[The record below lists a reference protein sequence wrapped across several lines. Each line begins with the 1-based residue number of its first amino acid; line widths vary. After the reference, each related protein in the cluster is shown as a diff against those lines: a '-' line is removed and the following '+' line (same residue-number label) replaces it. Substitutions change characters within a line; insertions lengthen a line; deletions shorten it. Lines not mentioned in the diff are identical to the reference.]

1 MTSSGLGASRR
12 GTRSAMRRSRL
23 GQARAAVHCRTL
35 AQPRAWALVCALVC
49 TSVLGANTGRA
60 APPLAPPTP
69 IGLPAPALRGAVSVE
84 QALAA
89 RRSVRDYAAGALT
102 LTQLAQ
108 LLWAAQGVTATAQDL
123 RSAPSAGA
131 LYPLEVYVAVHEVS
145 GLAAGVYRYLPQ
157 THALQLVVAH
167 SVRAELARAA
177 LAQAAVARAPAT
189 LVLAAVP
196 ARTRAKYGE
205 RAARYVQLEAGHA
218 AQNLQLQAVALGL
231 GAVVIGA
238 FDDARLRRTLALR
251 AGEEPLCLLPVGRP
265 AGG

>member
-1 MTSSGLGASRR
+1 MRIPIPFAFFGFAAGAAARR
-12 GTRSAMRRSRL
+12 PCVNAAAWSIGHALPALTLALPALFGANAGS
-23 GQARAAVHCRTL
+23 AAV
-35 AQPRAWALVCALVC
+35 PV
-49 TSVLGANTGRA
+49 A
-60 APPLAPPTP
+60 APAAAPTPLA
-69 IGLPAPALRGAVSVE
+69 LPAPALRGTVSLE

-102 LTQLAQ
+102 LAQLAQ
-108 LLWAAQGVTATAQDL
+108 LLWAAQGITATAQGL
-123 RSAPSAGA
+123 RTAPSAGA

-145 GLAAGVYRYLPQ
+145 GLPAGVYRYLPH

-167 SVRAELARAA
+167 SVRAELARDA

-189 LVLAAVP
+189 LVLAAVS

-218 AQNLQLQAVALGL
+218 AQNVLLQTVALGL